1 MDIYLL
7 TCDAKGRFQC
17 NIDSMKKDSNVDIV
31 VREEIEKFIATI
43 KTRLSAIDPSD
54 LDNEELSEFKEDI
67 LSVLATHLGGRTAK
81 LAVSFIK
88 KPTSWNMFFHDR
100 YSSKLEELRNQEKG
114 IKGMI
119 SFMNWLL
126 I

>member
-7 TCDAKGRFQC
+7 TRDAKGQFQC
-17 NIDSMKKDSNVDIV
+17 NINSMKKDSNVDIV

-67 LSVLATHLGGRTAK
+67 LSVQHTWA
-81 LAVSFIK
+81 
-88 KPTSWNMFFHDR
+88 
-100 YSSKLEELRNQEKG
+100 EEQPN
-114 IKGMI
+114 
-119 SFMNWLL
+119 
-126 I
+126 